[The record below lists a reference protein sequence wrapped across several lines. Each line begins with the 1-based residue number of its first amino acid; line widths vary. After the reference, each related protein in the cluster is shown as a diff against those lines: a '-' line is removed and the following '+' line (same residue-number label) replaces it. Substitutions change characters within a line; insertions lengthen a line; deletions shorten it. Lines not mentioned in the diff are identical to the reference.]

1 MTDKP
6 WLSEP
11 LTWGEFES
19 DGLRCFMARR
29 QADWPWCGYVGVEK
43 GHPWYGL
50 DTSTIVKP
58 ASWMIQDRTMDDGT
72 GPINFFMHALS
83 GRDMNK
89 EIAIALAL
97 HVHGSVTYA
106 GHLHFV
112 EAMQGDD
119 AWWFGF
125 DCGHVGDLH
134 PAMHDNEFRAMRSFM
149 TPEQQKSFEK
159 KDVFGMMQRAMR
171 NSVWRSK
178 DYVISECQ
186 HLAAQLA
193 KIGNTKVEDWVIQ
206 TKEAES

>member
-1 MTDKP
+1 
-6 WLSEP
+6 
-11 LTWGEFES
+11 
-19 DGLRCFMARR
+19 
-29 QADWPWCGYVGVEK
+29 
-43 GHPWYGL
+43 
-50 DTSTIVKP
+50 
-58 ASWMIQDRTMDDGT
+58 MIEGRKMDDGT
-72 GPINFFMHALS
+72 GR
-83 GRDMNK
+83 RDMA
-89 EIAIALAL
+89 EGMEIALAL
-97 HVHGSVTYA
+97 HVHGGVTYA

-149 TPEQQKSFEK
+149 TPEQQKSFEEK
-159 KDVFGMMQRAMR
+159 GVFGMMQRAMR

-193 KIGNTKVEDWVIQ
+193 KIGKTKVDDWVIE
-206 TKEAES
+206 KREADS